1 MSNLLSNLPDI
12 DFVNKDVETLLSD
25 MVNEYEQAYFQQIG
39 EVKTLAQGDPIRIF
53 IYSQALRI
61 YAAYQLIDF
70 SAKQNLLKYAQ
81 GDYLDNIGARI
92 GTSRLQASAAVTKL
106 RFTLSAAQ
114 VNAIPIPKGTR
125 VATSNNIFFS
135 TKEYSEIPTGNTYI
149 DVDAECIISGSTGNG
164 FVPGQINILVDPIGY
179 IQSVIN
185 TTTSQGGTDIESDEA
200 FKERII
206 LKSES
211 FSVAGPSGAYE
222 YFVKQYNPSVIDVM
236 VISPLPGQVDIRFIL
251 EDGVIP
257 NETIISGVEEYLN
270 DKSRRPLTDQV
281 IVSAPTQ
288 ISYNIDAVYYI
299 RKSETALIAEI
310 QDAIGNANN
319 EYVLWQKSKISRA
332 INPDEL
338 LYRLIKAGA
347 KRVVINEP
355 IYMALSELEI
365 ANDNTI
371 NLVYGGLEDD

>member
-12 DFVNKDVETLLSD
+12 SFVNKDIETLLSD
-25 MVNEYEQAYFQQIG
+25 MVNEYEQAYFEQTG

-81 GDYLDNIGARI
+81 GDYLDNIGIRI
-92 GTSRLQASAAVTKL
+92 GASRLQASAAVTKL
-106 RFTLSAAQ
+106 RFTLSATQ

-125 VATSNNIFFS
+125 VSTSNNVFFS
-135 TKEYSEIPTGNTYI
+135 TKEYAEIPPGNTYI

-164 FVPGQINILVDPIGY
+164 FVSGQINIIVDPIGY
-179 IQSVIN
+179 IQSVTNI
-185 TTTSQGGTDIESDEA
+185 TTSQGGTDIETDEA

-206 LKSES
+206 LKPES
-211 FSVAGPSGAYE
+211 FSAAGPSGAYE
-222 YFVKQYNPSVIDVM
+222 YFVKQYNPSVIDAM
-236 VISPLPGQVDIRFIL
+236 VTSPSPGQVDIRFIL

-257 NETIISGVEEYLN
+257 NETIISGLEEYLN
-270 DKSRRPLTDQV
+270 DKTRRPLTDQV
-281 IVSAPTQ
+281 VVSAPTQ
-288 ISYNIDAVYYI
+288 ISYNIDVVYYI
-299 RKSETALIAEI
+299 RKSDASLISEI
-310 QDAIGNANN
+310 QDAIENAKD

-355 IYMALSELEI
+355 LYTTLSELEI

-371 NLVYGGLEDD
+371 SFVYGGIEDD